1 MKLLA
6 AGDYSDALTHFHA
19 AIDANPDE
27 YMNYFKRATVYMA
40 LSRSKQAL
48 ADFDRVIQLKPDFLK
63 AKHQRGELL
72 LKMGRLNEAY
82 EDLECIV
89 KKEPN
94 YNDVQERLILVG
106 TLKNQIEV
114 IKNAYKRND
123 YQLAIEGLNE
133 IFEYIPWDP
142 SLRELRA
149 EAFLGLGNI
158 VHAISD
164 IRSVTKL
171 KHDNSQ
177 GFLKLSNL
185 HYQIGEPEESLVE
198 IRECLK
204 LDPDHTECHSIYKKL
219 KKIVKFLKAAKEAH
233 EKKDWERC
241 IESSRKVLKEE
252 QKVTGITFHAYD
264 KLCICYLKSGNSLE
278 ARKACTDAIKIN
290 KVEPRLYCDRADAFL
305 QEDLFDEAISD
316 FRSALDI
323 EKDLARA
330 KKGLVR
336 AQKLQKRA
344 GKRDYYKLLGVKRN
358 AKKKEIIKAYK
369 KLAVKWHPDKFR
381 DIDEKKTAE
390 KKFMDIAAAKE
401 VLSDPD
407 MRAQYDRGAD
417 PLDPESGKDEQ
428 SFRHGGQNFK
438 FRGGNPFGDGF
449 QFKFHFN

>member
-1 MKLLA
+1 
-6 AGDYSDALTHFHA
+6 
-19 AIDANPDE
+19 
-27 YMNYFKRATVYMA
+27 MA

-177 GFLKLSNL
+177 G
-185 HYQIGEPEESLVE
+185 
-198 IRECLK
+198 
-204 LDPDHTECHSIYKKL
+204 
-219 KKIVKFLKAAKEAH
+219 
-233 EKKDWERC
+233 
-241 IESSRKVLKEE
+241 
-252 QKVTGITFHAYD
+252 
-264 KLCICYLKSGNSLE
+264 
-278 ARKACTDAIKIN
+278 
-290 KVEPRLYCDRADAFL
+290 
-305 QEDLFDEAISD
+305 
-316 FRSALDI
+316 
-323 EKDLARA
+323 
-330 KKGLVR
+330 
-336 AQKLQKRA
+336 
-344 GKRDYYKLLGVKRN
+344 
-358 AKKKEIIKAYK
+358 
-369 KLAVKWHPDKFR
+369 
-381 DIDEKKTAE
+381 
-390 KKFMDIAAAKE
+390 
-401 VLSDPD
+401 
-407 MRAQYDRGAD
+407 
-417 PLDPESGKDEQ
+417 
-428 SFRHGGQNFK
+428 
-438 FRGGNPFGDGF
+438 
-449 QFKFHFN
+449 